1 MGLGI
6 QGVGGG
12 GFLPQPSELP
22 PGHPSRPTGMQERVG
37 DLTSVGFRP
46 FIRKCFSSVALGFAG
61 LLIWFRTPSHRLRGR
76 PTNLGAGE
84 TKPVSPGGE
93 TGVTGARPQFGSLQG
108 VAWLLQQAQPKKDSW
123 QASLVVQWLGGHL
136 PMVGHRFNLW
146 YRY

>member
-1 MGLGI
+1 MGFKGLGV
-6 QGVGGG
+6 GVFFPRLQSYPRGTQAG
-12 GFLPQPSELP
+12 
-22 PGHPSRPTGMQERVG
+22 RKGMEERVG

-46 FIRKCFSSVALGFAG
+46 IIRKCFSSMALGFAG
-61 LLIWFRTPSHRLRGR
+61 LLIWVRTPSHRLRGR

-123 QASLVVQWLGGHL
+123 RASLVVQWLGGHL
-136 PMVGHRFNLW
+136 PMVGHRINLW